1 MLPSQF
7 EAMNYTASLQNS
19 DWENVLSF
27 HVNFDFS
34 TEILK
39 ALRAYTLK
47 CKLNS
52 GLMFFCLSSLN
63 F

>member
-7 EAMNYTASLQNS
+7 EAMNYTVSLQNS
-19 DWENVLSF
+19 DWENVSSF

-39 ALRAYTLK
+39 ALRAYTVK
-47 CKLNS
+47 GKLNS